1 MEVLIKI
8 QLCFLNIF
16 LSIDFKDYQHQ
27 DSYTASSADS
37 NDICHSSSFLKEKW
51 D

>member
-16 LSIDFKDYQHQ
+16 LSIDFEDYQHPEL
-27 DSYTASSADS
+27 YAASSADS